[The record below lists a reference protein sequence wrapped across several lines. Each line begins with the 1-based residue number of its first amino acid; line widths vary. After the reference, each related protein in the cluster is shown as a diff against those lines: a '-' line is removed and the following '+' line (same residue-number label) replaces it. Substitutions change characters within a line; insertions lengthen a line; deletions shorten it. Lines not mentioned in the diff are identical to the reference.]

1 MKPHRALLSL
11 TVGVAVLAGSGAAAQ
26 TAPSPSCLKAQEV
39 RQPHMLG
46 LWRAEFGGVAQGAT
60 VLLEKN
66 ASYADSFSGAINR
79 GGVIARVA
87 GDVDDGEFTM
97 EESSDGKR
105 INATWIGDV
114 VEGSCGKEI
123 RGTWKTD
130 GAGWPLDFVLR
141 KLP

>member
-1 MKPHRALLSL
+1 M
-11 TVGVAVLAGSGAAAQ
+11 
-26 TAPSPSCLKAQEV
+26 
-39 RQPHMLG
+39 
-46 LWRAEFGGVAQGAT
+46 
-60 VLLEKN
+60 
-66 ASYADSFSGAINR
+66 
-79 GGVIARVA
+79 
-87 GDVDDGEFTM
+87 DDGEFTM

-105 INATWIGDV
+105 ISATWIGDV

>member
-1 MKPHRALLSL
+1 MKPRRALLSL
-11 TVGVAVLAGSGAAAQ
+11 TVGAAVLAGAGAAAQ
-26 TAPSPSCLKAQEV
+26 TAPPTSCLKAQEV

-79 GGVIARVA
+79 GGAIARVA

-97 EESSDGKR
+97 DESSDGK
-105 INATWIGDV
+105 WIGDV